1 MARIA
6 DILPNADASISVAI
20 SQKGATQLLVFVE
33 SVGDD
38 LR

>member
-6 DILPNADASISVAI
+6 DILPNGDAIISAAI
-20 SQKGATQLLVFVE
+20 SPKDAMHILVFVE
-33 SVGDD
+33 SVGGD